1 MATTGAWSWTSIL
14 VRVSAFPALPGI
26 GPVVARGIDPVVARG
41 IDPVV
46 AEDECVDL
54 KKAELVA
61 YMDASAQVLGEFGG
75 MRQPAVD

>member
-1 MATTGAWSWTSIL
+1 M
-14 VRVSAFPALPGI
+14 
-26 GPVVARGIDPVVARG
+26 VARG